1 MASIPK
7 WTGQLRYPKG
17 SNRPTKKTKTQK
29 VEVCDCPPKSVE
41 IVRWTDGEVIAEG
54 ASVKAA
60 AERKRNLN
68 GADLSGTDLDG
79 ANLYRSKLRNAY
91 LGNVFAPN
99 ADFRYSDLRNIDA
112 KGADFSGADFEGANA
127 YKASFKEARL
137 EKADFR
143 VSNLEGADFRE
154 SVLTGANFAAANI
167 HRADFR
173 DAKDAELSGSHGK
186 PILSDDDMPEGF
198 FDSLL
203 SAFARREDV

>member
-1 MASIPK
+1 MANIPK

-29 VEVCDCPPKSVE
+29 VEVCDCPPKSIE

-54 ASVKAA
+54 VSVKAA

-79 ANLYRSKLRNAY
+79 ANLRQAKLRNAY

-99 ADFRYSDLRNIDA
+99 IDLRNSDLRNMDA

-127 YKASFKEARL
+127 SNASFKEAKL
-137 EKADFR
+137 EKTDFR
-143 VSNLEGADFRE
+143 NSNLENADFRE
-154 SVLTGANFAAANI
+154 SILTGANFAAANI
-167 HRADFR
+167 RKADFR
-173 DAKDAELSGSHGK
+173 GAKDAELSGSYGK
-186 PILSDDDMPEGF
+186 PLSDDIPEGF